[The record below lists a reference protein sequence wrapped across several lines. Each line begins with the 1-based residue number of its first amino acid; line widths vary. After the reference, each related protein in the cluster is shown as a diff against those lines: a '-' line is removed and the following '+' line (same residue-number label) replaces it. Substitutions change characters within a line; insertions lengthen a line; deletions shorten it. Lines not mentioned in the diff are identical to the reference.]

1 MNCESFGSCGSCTL
15 GEPYEDQ
22 ILYKKRLISDK
33 FREFFDGEFE
43 FFASQPQNYR
53 IRAEFGIWHDIWHSA
68 FDLAYTMGGARS
80 KKILINECPKV
91 ALPIANLMPQLLEA
105 LRRNEALKERLF
117 GVEFISCASGIL
129 ATLLYH
135 KRLLEREQGAICEL
149 ADKLGI
155 GVMARARGQKLLSGE
170 LSLTDELCVDGR
182 VYKFRFG
189 ENAFI
194 QPNRGVNEKMIAWAR
209 SCVDFGKEG
218 ASEVC
223 AAQNFAAKN
232 LIAENFTAQ
241 NYGCEQSASQNSTN
255 QNLAFGNSAE
265 FDAACRN
272 SVKANSARAEFNGEN
287 STLPNFACT
296 ETSGENSVQKN
307 SAYRNCTLQN
317 SAYVGSGG
325 ENSVKFNCTFTGE
338 NYVDKNF
345 ARKDLDT
352 QNSASQNFIEQN
364 LIAQNLD
371 CDKQSSQNSD
381 RKRQSV
387 QNSARENSAAQ
398 NSSHEQSTPQNSSC
412 KQHAVRPENSAA
424 RDLLELYCG
433 HGNFTIPLAAKF
445 NRVLASEISKSSIA
459 NAHINCELNGVC
471 NVQFVRL
478 SADELMSAFARRREF
493 ERLKGIDIFS
503 YDFSHVLIDPPRA
516 GLEPSVIDF
525 IKNFQNLIYISCN
538 PQTLFENLRSLCAT
552 HEVRRFAIFDQ
563 FAHTAHIECG
573 VLLRRRS

>member
-22 ILYKKRLISDK
+22 ILYKKQLIADK
-33 FREFFDGEFE
+33 FREFFGGEFE

-53 IRAEFGIWHDIWHSA
+53 IRAEFGIWHDIWHGA
-68 FDLAYTMGGARS
+68 FDLAYTMGGAHS

-91 ALPIANLMPQLLEA
+91 ALPIANLMPRLLEA
-105 LRRNEALKERLF
+105 LRRSEALKEKLF

-135 KRLLEREQGAICEL
+135 KRLGEREQEAICEL
-149 ADKLGI
+149 ADKLDI
-155 GVMARARGQKLLSGE
+155 TIMARARGQKLLSGE

-218 ASEVC
+218 TSEVC
-223 AAQNFAAKN
+223 GAQNFAARNFAEKN
-232 LIAENFTAQ
+232 FASQNSAAQ
-241 NYGCEQSASQNSTN
+241 NYGCEQSATQNSTDRN
-255 QNLAFGNSAE
+255 FASENSAE
-265 FDAACRN
+265 FNAACRN
-272 SVKANSARAEFNGEN
+272 SVEANSARAEF
-287 STLPNFACT
+287 S
-296 ETSGENSVQKN
+296 S
-307 SAYRNCTLQN
+307 
-317 SAYVGSGG
+317 
-325 ENSVKFNCTFTGE
+325 ENSVKFNRAYAYE
-338 NYVDKNF
+338 SSADDDF
-345 ARKDLDT
+345 ARKDLDV
-352 QNSASQNFIEQN
+352 QNSAPQNFIEQN
-364 LIAQNLD
+364 LTAQNLD
-371 CDKQSSQNSD
+371 CEKHC
-381 RKRQSV
+381 V
-387 QNSARENSAAQ
+387 QDSACEKLIAQ
-398 NSSHEQSTPQNSSC
+398 NSSCEQFAAQNSSC
-412 KQHAVRPENSAA
+412 KQHVVRPESSGA

-433 HGNFTIPLAAKF
+433 HGNLTIPLAAKF

-459 NAHINCELNGVC
+459 NARINCELNGIC
-471 NVQFVRL
+471 NAQFVRL

-493 ERLKGIDIFS
+493 ERLKGIDIFG

-525 IKNFQNLIYISCN
+525 IKNFRNLIYISCN

-563 FAHTAHIECG
+563 FAHTSHIECG

>member
-15 GEPYEDQ
+15 VEPYEDQ
-22 ILYKKRLISDK
+22 ISYKKQLISDK

-43 FFASQPQNYR
+43 FFASSPQNYR

-91 ALPIANLMPQLLEA
+91 ALPIVNLMPRLLEA
-105 LRRNEALKERLF
+105 LRRSEALKEKLF
-117 GVEFISCASGIL
+117 GVEFISCVSGIL

-135 KRLLEREQGAICEL
+135 KRLGEREQEAICEL

-155 GVMARARGQKLLSGE
+155 RVMARARGQKLLSGE

-218 ASEVC
+218 TSEVC

-232 LIAENFTAQ
+232 FITENSAAQ
-241 NYGCEQSASQNSTN
+241 NYGCEEPAPRNSTDRN
-255 QNLAFGNSAE
+255 FASENSAE

-272 SVKANSARAEFNGEN
+272 SVKANFACAEF
-287 STLPNFACT
+287 
-296 ETSGENSVQKN
+296 SGK
-307 SAYRNCTLQN
+307 
-317 SAYVGSGG
+317 
-325 ENSVKFNCTFTGE
+325 NSVKFNYTSKDE
-338 NYVDKNF
+338 SSADKNF
-345 ARKDLDT
+345 ARKDLDV
-352 QNSASQNFIEQN
+352 QNSASQNLDCEKQS
-364 LIAQNLD
+364 AQN
-371 CDKQSSQNSD
+371 SSCE
-381 RKRQSV
+381 KP
-387 QNSARENSAAQ
+387 AAQ
-398 NSSHEQSTPQNSSC
+398 NSSCE
-412 KQHAVRPENSAA
+412 KHAVRPENSAA

-459 NAHINCELNGVC
+459 NARINCELNGVC
-471 NVQFVRL
+471 NAQFVRL

-493 ERLKGIDIFS
+493 ERLKGIDIFG

-538 PQTLFENLRSLCAT
+538 PQTLFENLRSLCTT

>member
-22 ILYKKRLISDK
+22 ISYKKRLISDK

-91 ALPIANLMPQLLEA
+91 ALPIANLMPRLLEA
-105 LRRNEALKERLF
+105 LRRSEALKERLF

-135 KRLLEREQGAICEL
+135 KRLGEREQEAICEL
-149 ADKLGI
+149 ADKLSI
-155 GVMARARGQKLLSGE
+155 TIMARARGQKLLSGE

-218 ASEVC
+218 TSELC
-223 AAQNFAAKN
+223 AAQNFADRNFVEKN
-232 LIAENFTAQ
+232 FAAQNFAVKNSIAENF
-241 NYGCEQSASQNSTN
+241 
-255 QNLAFGNSAE
+255 
-265 FDAACRN
+265 
-272 SVKANSARAEFNGEN
+272 
-287 STLPNFACT
+287 
-296 ETSGENSVQKN
+296 
-307 SAYRNCTLQN
+307 
-317 SAYVGSGG
+317 
-325 ENSVKFNCTFTGE
+325 
-338 NYVDKNF
+338 
-345 ARKDLDT
+345 
-352 QNSASQNFIEQN
+352 
-364 LIAQNLD
+364 
-371 CDKQSSQNSD
+371 
-381 RKRQSV
+381 
-387 QNSARENSAAQ
+387 AAQ
-398 NSSHEQSTPQNSSC
+398 NSNCEQY
-412 KQHAVRPENSAA
+412 AA

-433 HGNFTIPLAAKF
+433 HGNFTIPLATKF

-459 NAHINCELNGVC
+459 NARINCELNGVC
-471 NVQFVRL
+471 NAQFVRL

-563 FAHTAHIECG
+563 FAHTSHIECG

>member
-15 GEPYEDQ
+15 DGSYEDQ
-22 ILYKKRLISDK
+22 ILYKKRLIADK

-91 ALPIANLMPQLLEA
+91 ALPIANLMPRLLEA
-105 LRRNEALKERLF
+105 LRRSEALKEKLF

-135 KRLLEREQGAICEL
+135 KRLGKREQEAICEL

-155 GVMARARGQKLLSGE
+155 RVMARARGQKLLSGE

-209 SCVDFGKEG
+209 SCVDFGKKG
-218 ASEVC
+218 MGGVC
-223 AAQNFAAKN
+223 AAQNSAAKN
-232 LIAENFTAQ
+232 SIAENFTTQ
-241 NYGCEQSASQNSTN
+241 NSSCEQSAAQNSTDRN
-255 QNLAFGNSAE
+255 SASEHSAE

-272 SVKANSARAEFNGEN
+272 SIKANSARAEC
-287 STLPNFACT
+287 S
-296 ETSGENSVQKN
+296 
-307 SAYRNCTLQN
+307 
-317 SAYVGSGG
+317 G
-325 ENSVKFNCTFTGE
+325 ENSVKFNCASKGKSSA
-338 NYVDKNF
+338 DDNF
-345 ARKDLDT
+345 ARKDLDA
-352 QNSASQNFIEQN
+352 QNSAPQNFIEQN
-364 LIAQNLD
+364 LTAQNLD
-371 CDKQSSQNSD
+371 CEKQSSQNSD
-381 RKRQSV
+381 RERQSA
-387 QNSARENSAAQ
+387 QNSSCEQSAAQ
-398 NSSHEQSTPQNSSC
+398 NLSC
-412 KQHAVRPENSAA
+412 EKHAVRPGSSAA

-459 NAHINCELNGVC
+459 NARINCELNGVY
-471 NVQFVRL
+471 NAQFVRL

-493 ERLKGIDIFS
+493 ERLKGIDIFG

-538 PQTLFENLRSLCAT
+538 PQTLFENLRSLCVT

>member
-22 ILYKKRLISDK
+22 ISYKKQLIADK

-53 IRAEFGIWHDIWHSA
+53 IRAEFGIWHDIWHSV

-91 ALPIANLMPQLLEA
+91 ALPIANLMPRLLEA
-105 LRRNEALKERLF
+105 LRRSEALKEKLF

-135 KRLLEREQGAICEL
+135 KRLGEREQEAICEL

-155 GVMARARGQKLLSGE
+155 TIMARARGQKLLSGE

-218 ASEVC
+218 ASEVR

-232 LIAENFTAQ
+232 SIAENFTAQ
-241 NYGCEQSASQNSTN
+241 NSSCEQSAARNSTDRN
-255 QNLAFGNSAE
+255 FASENSAE
-265 FDAACRN
+265 FNAACRN
-272 SVKANSARAEFNGEN
+272 SVKANFASAKFNGEN
-287 STLPNFACT
+287 SA
-296 ETSGENSVQKN
+296 
-307 SAYRNCTLQN
+307 
-317 SAYVGSGG
+317 
-325 ENSVKFNCTFTGE
+325 KFNRSSACESSTDENFT
-338 NYVDKNF
+338 
-345 ARKDLDT
+345 RKDLDA

-364 LIAQNLD
+364 LPAQNLD
-371 CDKQSSQNSD
+371 CEKQSA
-381 RKRQSV
+381 
-387 QNSARENSAAQ
+387 QNSACENSA
-398 NSSHEQSTPQNSSC
+398 PQNSSC
-412 KQHAVRPENSAA
+412 EKHAVCPESSAA

-433 HGNFTIPLAAKF
+433 HGNFTIPLADKF

-459 NAHINCELNGVC
+459 NARINCELNGVC
-471 NVQFVRL
+471 NAQFVRL

-563 FAHTAHIECG
+563 FAHTSHIECG

>member
-15 GEPYEDQ
+15 GGSYEDQ
-22 ILYKKRLISDK
+22 ILYKKQLIADK
-33 FREFFDGEFE
+33 FREFFGGEFE

-53 IRAEFGIWHDIWHSA
+53 IRAEFGIWQDIWHSA

-91 ALPIANLMPQLLEA
+91 ALPIANLMPRLLEA
-105 LRRNEALKERLF
+105 LRRSKALKEKLF

-135 KRLLEREQGAICEL
+135 KRLGEREQEAICEL
-149 ADKLGI
+149 SDKLGI
-155 GVMARARGQKLLSGE
+155 MIMARARGQKLLSGE

-218 ASEVC
+218 RGEVR
-223 AAQNFAAKN
+223 AVQNSAAKN
-232 LIAENFTAQ
+232 LIAENSAAQ
-241 NYGCEQSASQNSTN
+241 NYGCEEPAPRNSTDRNSASE
-255 QNLAFGNSAE
+255 NSAK

-272 SVKANSARAEFNGEN
+272 SVKTNSASAKFN
-287 STLPNFACT
+287 
-296 ETSGENSVQKN
+296 
-307 SAYRNCTLQN
+307 
-317 SAYVGSGG
+317 G
-325 ENSVKFNCTFTGE
+325 ENSVKFNCASADESST
-338 NYVDKNF
+338 DKNST
-345 ARKDLDT
+345 RKDLDA
-352 QNSASQNFIEQN
+352 QNSAAQNFIEQN
-364 LIAQNLD
+364 LIAQNLN
-371 CDKQSSQNSD
+371 CEK
-381 RKRQSV
+381 QSV
-387 QNSARENSAAQ
+387 QDSACENSTPQ
-398 NSSHEQSTPQNSSC
+398 NLSHEQSAPQNSSC
-412 KQHAVRPENSAA
+412 EKYAVRPESSAA

-459 NAHINCELNGVC
+459 NARINCELNGVC
-471 NVQFVRL
+471 NAQFVRL
-478 SADELMSAFARRREF
+478 SADELMSAFAHRREF

-573 VLLRRRS
+573 VLLKRRS

>member
-22 ILYKKRLISDK
+22 ILYKKRLIADK

-43 FFASQPQNYR
+43 FFASSPQNYR

-91 ALPIANLMPQLLEA
+91 ALPIANLMPRLLEA
-105 LRRNEALKERLF
+105 LRRSEALKEKLF

-135 KRLLEREQGAICEL
+135 KRLGEREQEAICEL

-155 GVMARARGQKLLSGE
+155 RVMARARGQKLLSGE

-182 VYKFRFG
+182 VYKFCFG

-218 ASEVC
+218 TSEVC
-223 AAQNFAAKN
+223 AAQNFVTRN
-232 LIAENFTAQ
+232 SIAEN
-241 NYGCEQSASQNSTN
+241 SAAQNSTDRN
-255 QNLAFGNSAE
+255 FASENSAE

-287 STLPNFACT
+287 S
-296 ETSGENSVQKN
+296 
-307 SAYRNCTLQN
+307 
-317 SAYVGSGG
+317 
-325 ENSVKFNCTFTGE
+325 VKFNCASADEGTT
-338 NYVDKNF
+338 DKNS
-345 ARKDLDT
+345 AHKDLDA

-364 LIAQNLD
+364 LTAQNLD
-371 CDKQSSQNSD
+371 CEK
-381 RKRQSV
+381 QSV
-387 QNSARENSAAQ
+387 QNSACENSAAQ
-398 NSSHEQSTPQNSSC
+398 NSSCEKHSV
-412 KQHAVRPENSAA
+412 HPESSAA

-459 NAHINCELNGVC
+459 NARINCELNGVY
-471 NVQFVRL
+471 NAQFVRL
-478 SADELMSAFARRREF
+478 SADELMSAFARRRGF

-538 PQTLFENLRSLCAT
+538 PQTLFENLRSLCTT

-573 VLLRRRS
+573 VLLKRRS

>member
-15 GEPYEDQ
+15 GGSYEDQ
-22 ILYKKRLISDK
+22 ILYKKRLIADK

-53 IRAEFGIWHDIWHSA
+53 IRAEFGIWQDIWHSA
-68 FDLAYTMGGARS
+68 FDLAYTMGGVRS

-105 LRRNEALKERLF
+105 LRRSEALKEKLF

-135 KRLLEREQGAICEL
+135 KRLGEREQEAICEL

-155 GVMARARGQKLLSGE
+155 RVMARARGQKLLSGE

-218 ASEVC
+218 TSEVR
-223 AAQNFAAKN
+223 AAQNFAAQN
-232 LIAENFTAQ
+232 FIAENFTAQ
-241 NYGCEQSASQNSTN
+241 NYGCEEPAPRNSTDRN
-255 QNLAFGNSAE
+255 FASENSTE

-272 SVKANSARAEFNGEN
+272 STPSNSAQARF
-287 STLPNFACT
+287 S
-296 ETSGENSVQKN
+296 
-307 SAYRNCTLQN
+307 
-317 SAYVGSGG
+317 G
-325 ENSVKFNCTFTGE
+325 ENSVKFNCASADE
-338 NYVDKNF
+338 SSADDNF
-345 ARKDLDT
+345 AREDLEV
-352 QNSASQNFIEQN
+352 QNSA
-364 LIAQNLD
+364 AQNLD
-371 CDKQSSQNSD
+371 CEKKSA
-381 RKRQSV
+381 
-387 QNSARENSAAQ
+387 QNSACKNST
-398 NSSHEQSTPQNSSC
+398 EQNSSC
-412 KQHAVRPENSAA
+412 KQHVVRPESSGA

-459 NAHINCELNGVC
+459 NARINCELNGVC
-471 NVQFVRL
+471 NAQFVRL

-493 ERLKGIDIFS
+493 ERLKGTDIFS
-503 YDFSHVLIDPPRA
+503 YDFSHVLIDPPRV

>member
-15 GEPYEDQ
+15 DGSYEDQ
-22 ILYKKRLISDK
+22 ILYKKQLIGDK
-33 FREFFDGEFE
+33 FREFFGGEFE

-53 IRAEFGIWHDIWHSA
+53 IRAEFGIWHDIWHSV

-91 ALPIANLMPQLLEA
+91 ALPIANLMPRLLEA
-105 LRRNEALKERLF
+105 LRRSEALKEKLF

-135 KRLLEREQGAICEL
+135 KRLGEREQEAICEL
-149 ADKLGI
+149 AGKLGI
-155 GVMARARGQKLLSGE
+155 RVMARARGQKLLSGE
-170 LSLTDELCVDGR
+170 LSLTDELYVDGR

-218 ASEVC
+218 MGEVC
-223 AAQNFAAKN
+223 AAQNSAAKN
-232 LIAENFTAQ
+232 FTEKKFASQNSAAQ
-241 NYGCEQSASQNSTN
+241 NSGCEQSVQQNSTDRN
-255 QNLAFGNSAE
+255 FASENSAE

-272 SVKANSARAEFNGEN
+272 SVKVNFARAKFDGEN
-287 STLPNFACT
+287 SAKFNCASADEGTT
-296 ETSGENSVQKN
+296 DKN
-307 SAYRNCTLQN
+307 SAH
-317 SAYVGSGG
+317 
-325 ENSVKFNCTFTGE
+325 
-338 NYVDKNF
+338 
-345 ARKDLDT
+345 KDLDS

-364 LIAQNLD
+364 LTAQNLD
-371 CDKQSSQNSD
+371 CE
-381 RKRQSV
+381 KRCV
-387 QNSARENSAAQ
+387 QNSACENSA
-398 NSSHEQSTPQNSSC
+398 PQNSSC
-412 KQHAVRPENSAA
+412 EKHSVRPESSGA

-459 NAHINCELNGVC
+459 NARINCELNGVC
-471 NVQFVRL
+471 NAQFVRL

-538 PQTLFENLRSLCAT
+538 PQTLCENLRSLCAT

-573 VLLRRRS
+573 VLLKRRSQMSLKPKSRI

>member
-15 GEPYEDQ
+15 GGSYEDQ
-22 ILYKKRLISDK
+22 ILYKKQLIADK
-33 FREFFDGEFE
+33 LREFFNGEFE
-43 FFASQPQNYR
+43 FFASSPQNYR

-135 KRLLEREQGAICEL
+135 KRLGEREQEAICEL
-149 ADKLGI
+149 AGKLGI
-155 GVMARARGQKLLSGE
+155 RVMARARGQKLLSGE

-209 SCVDFGKEG
+209 SCVDFGKDG
-218 ASEVC
+218 ANEVC

-232 LIAENFTAQ
+232 FIAENFTAQ
-241 NYGCEQSASQNSTN
+241 NHDCEQSVPQNNYTDRNFASENSTELN
-255 QNLAFGNSAE
+255 V
-265 FDAACRN
+265 ACQN
-272 SVKANSARAEFNGEN
+272 SVKANFASAKF
-287 STLPNFACT
+287 
-296 ETSGENSVQKN
+296 SGENSAKFN
-307 SAYRNCTLQN
+307 CAYTYESSADENFTRKDLGVQN
-317 SAYVGSGG
+317 SAP
-325 ENSVKFNCTFTGE
+325 
-338 NYVDKNF
+338 
-345 ARKDLDT
+345 
-352 QNSASQNFIEQN
+352 QNFIEQN
-364 LIAQNLD
+364 LTEQNLD
-371 CDKQSSQNSD
+371 CEKKSA
-381 RKRQSV
+381 
-387 QNSARENSAAQ
+387 QNSACKNST
-398 NSSHEQSTPQNSSC
+398 EQNSSC
-412 KQHAVRPENSAA
+412 KQHVVRPESSGA

-459 NAHINCELNGVC
+459 NARINCELNGVC
-471 NVQFVRL
+471 NAQFVRL
-478 SADELMSAFARRREF
+478 SADELMSAFARKREF

>member
-15 GEPYEDQ
+15 GGFYEDQ
-22 ILYKKRLISDK
+22 ILYKKRLIADK
-33 FREFFDGEFE
+33 LREFFDGEFE
-43 FFASQPQNYR
+43 FFDSSPQNYR

-91 ALPIANLMPQLLEA
+91 VLPIANLMPRLLEA
-105 LRRNEALKERLF
+105 LRRSEALKERLF

-135 KRLLEREQGAICEL
+135 KRLGEREQEAICEL

-155 GVMARARGQKLLSGE
+155 RVMARARGQKLLSGE

-218 ASEVC
+218 AGEVR
-223 AAQNFAAKN
+223 AAQNSVAKN
-232 LIAENFTAQ
+232 SIAENFTAQ
-241 NYGCEQSASQNSTN
+241 NYGYEQSVPQNNYTDRNFASENSTELN
-255 QNLAFGNSAE
+255 V
-265 FDAACRN
+265 ACQN
-272 SVKANSARAEFNGEN
+272 SVKANFASAKFNGEN
-287 STLPNFACT
+287 SV
-296 ETSGENSVQKN
+296 E
-307 SAYRNCTLQN
+307 
-317 SAYVGSGG
+317 
-325 ENSVKFNCTFTGE
+325 FNCASACESSTDENFT
-338 NYVDKNF
+338 
-345 ARKDLDT
+345 RKDLGV

-364 LIAQNLD
+364 LTAQNLG
-371 CDKQSSQNSD
+371 CEKQSVKD
-381 RKRQSV
+381 
-387 QNSARENSAAQ
+387 SACENSAAQ
-398 NSSHEQSTPQNSSC
+398 NSSCEEPTPQNSSC
-412 KQHAVRPENSAA
+412 EKHAVRPESFGA

-459 NAHINCELNGVC
+459 NARINCELNGVY

-493 ERLKGIDIFS
+493 ERLKGIDIFG

-563 FAHTAHIECG
+563 FAHTEHIECG

>member
-15 GEPYEDQ
+15 GEPYKDQ
-22 ILYKKRLISDK
+22 ILYKKQLIGDK
-33 FREFFDGEFE
+33 FKEFFDGEFE

-53 IRAEFGIWHDIWHSA
+53 IRAEFGIWHDIRHGAS
-68 FDLAYTMGGARS
+68 DLAYTMGGARS

-91 ALPIANLMPQLLEA
+91 VLPIANLMPQLLEA
-105 LRRNEALKERLF
+105 LRRSEALKERLF

-135 KRLLEREQGAICEL
+135 KRLGEREQEAICEL
-149 ADKLGI
+149 AGKLGI
-155 GVMARARGQKLLSGE
+155 RVMARARGQKLLSGE

-209 SCVDFGKEG
+209 SCVDFGKDG

-223 AAQNFAAKN
+223 AAQNSVAKN
-232 LIAENFTAQ
+232 FTEKKIASQNSAAQ
-241 NYGCEQSASQNSTN
+241 NYGCEQSAAQNSTDRN
-255 QNLAFGNSAE
+255 FASENTAE
-265 FDAACRN
+265 LDASCRN
-272 SVKANSARAEFNGEN
+272 STPS
-287 STLPNFACT
+287 
-296 ETSGENSVQKN
+296 NSVQ
-307 SAYRNCTLQN
+307 
-317 SAYVGSGG
+317 VEFDG
-325 ENSVKFNCTFTGE
+325 ENSVKFNCVSADE
-338 NYVDKNF
+338 SSADKNF
-345 ARKDLDT
+345 ARKDLDA

-364 LIAQNLD
+364 FTAQNWN
-371 CDKQSSQNSD
+371 CEKQNL
-381 RKRQSV
+381 
-387 QNSARENSAAQ
+387 QNSACEGRAAQ
-398 NSSHEQSTPQNSSC
+398 NSSREQSAPQNSSC
-412 KQHAVRPENSAA
+412 EKHAVCSESSAA

-459 NAHINCELNGVC
+459 NARINCELNGVC
-471 NVQFVRL
+471 NAQFVRL

-563 FAHTAHIECG
+563 FAHTSHIECG

>member
-1 MNCESFGSCGSCTL
+1 MNCESFGNCGSCTL
-15 GEPYEDQ
+15 GEPYADQ
-22 ILYKKRLISDK
+22 ILYKKRLIADK

-91 ALPIANLMPQLLEA
+91 ALPIANLMPRLLEA
-105 LRRNEALKERLF
+105 LRRSEALKEKLF

-135 KRLLEREQGAICEL
+135 KRLGEREQEAICEL

-155 GVMARARGQKLLSGE
+155 RVMARARGQKLLSGE

-209 SCVDFGKEG
+209 SCVDFGKDG

-232 LIAENFTAQ
+232 FITENSAAQ
-241 NYGCEQSASQNSTN
+241 NYGCEEPAPRNSTDRN
-255 QNLAFGNSAE
+255 FASENSAE

-272 SVKANSARAEFNGEN
+272 SVKANSACAEC
-287 STLPNFACT
+287 S
-296 ETSGENSVQKN
+296 
-307 SAYRNCTLQN
+307 
-317 SAYVGSGG
+317 G
-325 ENSVKFNCTFTGE
+325 ENSVKFNYTFKDE
-338 NYVDKNF
+338 SSADKNF
-345 ARKDLDT
+345 ARKDLDV
-352 QNSASQNFIEQN
+352 QNSAPQNFIEQN
-364 LIAQNLD
+364 LTEQNLD
-371 CDKQSSQNSD
+371 YEK
-381 RKRQSV
+381 QSV
-387 QNSARENSAAQ
+387 QNSACEGRGAQ
-398 NSSHEQSTPQNSSC
+398 NSSREQSAEQNSSRE
-412 KQHAVRPENSAA
+412 KHAVRPKSSAA
-424 RDLLELYCG
+424 CDLLELYCG

-459 NAHINCELNGVC
+459 NARINCELNGVC
-471 NVQFVRL
+471 NVQFIRL

-525 IKNFQNLIYISCN
+525 IKNFRNLIYISCN

-563 FAHTAHIECG
+563 FAHTSHIECG
-573 VLLRRRS
+573 VLLKRRS

>member
-22 ILYKKRLISDK
+22 ILYKKQLIGDK
-33 FREFFDGEFE
+33 FKEFFDGEFE

-53 IRAEFGIWHDIWHSA
+53 IRAEFGIWHDIWHSVS
-68 FDLAYTMGGARS
+68 DLAYTMSGARS

-91 ALPIANLMPQLLEA
+91 ALPIANLMPRLLEA
-105 LRRNEALKERLF
+105 LRRSEALKERLF

-135 KRLLEREQGAICEL
+135 KRLGEREQGAICGL
-149 ADKLGI
+149 AGKLGI
-155 GVMARARGQKLLSGE
+155 RVMARARGQKLLSGE

-218 ASEVC
+218 TSEVC

-232 LIAENFTAQ
+232 FITENSDAQ
-241 NYGCEQSASQNSTN
+241 NYGCEEPAPRNSTDRN
-255 QNLAFGNSAE
+255 FACENSAE
-265 FDAACRN
+265 LGAASRN
-272 SVKANSARAEFNGEN
+272 SVR
-287 STLPNFACT
+287 PNFACA
-296 ETSGENSVQKN
+296 EFSGENSARLN
-307 SAYRNCTLQN
+307 CESAGES
-317 SAYVGSGG
+317 SA
-325 ENSVKFNCTFTGE
+325 
-338 NYVDKNF
+338 DKNF
-345 ARKDLDT
+345 ARKDLDA
-352 QNSASQNFIEQN
+352 QNSASQNLDCEKQSLQN
-364 LIAQNLD
+364 SACEKLIAQNLD
-371 CDKQSSQNSD
+371 CEQ
-381 RKRQSV
+381 
-387 QNSARENSAAQ
+387 SAA
-398 NSSHEQSTPQNSSC
+398 QNSSC
-412 KQHAVRPENSAA
+412 KQHVVRPESSGA

-433 HGNFTIPLAAKF
+433 HGNFTIPLATKF

-459 NAHINCELNGVC
+459 NARINCELNGVC
-471 NVQFVRL
+471 NAQFVRL

-493 ERLKGIDIFS
+493 ERLKGIDIFG

-563 FAHTAHIECG
+563 FAHTSHIECG

>member
-22 ILYKKRLISDK
+22 ISYKKRLIADK
-33 FREFFDGEFE
+33 LREFFDGEFE

-53 IRAEFGIWHDIWHSA
+53 IRAEFGIWQDIWHSA
-68 FDLAYTMGGARS
+68 FDLAYTMGGAHS

-91 ALPIANLMPQLLEA
+91 ALPIANLMPRLLEA
-105 LRRNEALKERLF
+105 LRRSEALKEKLF

-135 KRLLEREQGAICEL
+135 KRLGEREQEAICEL

-155 GVMARARGQKLLSGE
+155 TIMARARGQKLLSGE

-209 SCVDFGKEG
+209 SCVDFGKDG

-223 AAQNFAAKN
+223 AAQNFADRNFVEKNFAARNSVAKN
-232 LIAENFTAQ
+232 SIAENSAAQ
-241 NYGCEQSASQNSTN
+241 NSGCEQSAVQNSVDRNFTPEN
-255 QNLAFGNSAE
+255 TAE
-265 FDAACRN
+265 FDASCRN
-272 SVKANSARAEFNGEN
+272 STPS
-287 STLPNFACT
+287 
-296 ETSGENSVQKN
+296 NSVQ
-307 SAYRNCTLQN
+307 
-317 SAYVGSGG
+317 VEFDG
-325 ENSVKFNCTFTGE
+325 ENFAKFNCASAGE
-338 NYVDKNF
+338 SSTDDNF
-345 ARKDLDT
+345 ARKDLDA
-352 QNSASQNFIEQN
+352 QNSATK
-364 LIAQNLD
+364 NLD
-371 CDKQSSQNSD
+371 CEKKSA
-381 RKRQSV
+381 
-387 QNSARENSAAQ
+387 QNSAE
-398 NSSHEQSTPQNSSC
+398 QNSSC
-412 KQHAVRPENSAA
+412 EKHAVRSENSAA

-459 NAHINCELNGVC
+459 NARINCELNGVC
-471 NVQFVRL
+471 NAQFVRL

-493 ERLKGIDIFS
+493 ERLKGIDIFN

-525 IKNFQNLIYISCN
+525 IKNFRNLIYISCN

-563 FAHTAHIECG
+563 FAHTSHIECG

>member
-15 GEPYEDQ
+15 GGSYEDQ
-22 ILYKKRLISDK
+22 ILYKKQLIADK
-33 FREFFDGEFE
+33 LREFFNGEFE
-43 FFASQPQNYR
+43 FFASSPQNYR

-135 KRLLEREQGAICEL
+135 KRLGEREQEAICEL
-149 ADKLGI
+149 AGKLGI
-155 GVMARARGQKLLSGE
+155 RVMARARGQKLLSGE

-209 SCVDFGKEG
+209 SCVDFGKDG
-218 ASEVC
+218 ANEVC

-232 LIAENFTAQ
+232 FIAENFTAQ
-241 NYGCEQSASQNSTN
+241 NHDCEQSVPQNNYTDRNFASENSTELN
-255 QNLAFGNSAE
+255 V
-265 FDAACRN
+265 ACQN
-272 SVKANSARAEFNGEN
+272 SVKANFASAKF
-287 STLPNFACT
+287 
-296 ETSGENSVQKN
+296 SGENSAKFN
-307 SAYRNCTLQN
+307 CAYTYESSADENFTRKDLGVQN
-317 SAYVGSGG
+317 SAP
-325 ENSVKFNCTFTGE
+325 
-338 NYVDKNF
+338 
-345 ARKDLDT
+345 
-352 QNSASQNFIEQN
+352 QNFIEQN
-364 LIAQNLD
+364 LTEQNLD
-371 CDKQSSQNSD
+371 CEKKSA
-381 RKRQSV
+381 
-387 QNSARENSAAQ
+387 QNSACKNST
-398 NSSHEQSTPQNSSC
+398 EQNSSC
-412 KQHAVRPENSAA
+412 KQHVVRPESSGA

-459 NAHINCELNGVC
+459 NARINCELNGVC
-471 NVQFVRL
+471 NAQFVRL
-478 SADELMSAFARRREF
+478 SADELMSAFARKREF

-538 PQTLFENLRSLCAT
+538 PQTLFENLRSLCVT

-573 VLLRRRS
+573 VLLKRRS

>member
-22 ILYKKRLISDK
+22 ILYKKRLIADK

-53 IRAEFGIWHDIWHSA
+53 IRAEFGIWQDIWHSA
-68 FDLAYTMGGARS
+68 FDLAYTMGGVRS

-105 LRRNEALKERLF
+105 LRRSEALKEKLF

-135 KRLLEREQGAICEL
+135 KRLGEREQEAICEL

-155 GVMARARGQKLLSGE
+155 RVMARARGQKLLSGE

-218 ASEVC
+218 MGEVR
-223 AAQNFAAKN
+223 AAQ
-232 LIAENFTAQ
+232 NFTAQ
-241 NYGCEQSASQNSTN
+241 NYGCE
-255 QNLAFGNSAE
+255 NSA
-265 FDAACRN
+265 
-272 SVKANSARAEFNGEN
+272 
-287 STLPNFACT
+287 
-296 ETSGENSVQKN
+296 
-307 SAYRNCTLQN
+307 
-317 SAYVGSGG
+317 
-325 ENSVKFNCTFTGE
+325 
-338 NYVDKNF
+338 
-345 ARKDLDT
+345 
-352 QNSASQNFIEQN
+352 
-364 LIAQNLD
+364 
-371 CDKQSSQNSD
+371 
-381 RKRQSV
+381 
-387 QNSARENSAAQ
+387 
-398 NSSHEQSTPQNSSC
+398 PQNSSC
-412 KQHAVRPENSAA
+412 EKHSVRPESSGA

-459 NAHINCELNGVC
+459 NARINCELNGVC
-471 NVQFVRL
+471 NAQFVRL

-538 PQTLFENLRSLCAT
+538 PQTLFENLLSLCVT

-573 VLLRRRS
+573 VLLKRRS

>member
-22 ILYKKRLISDK
+22 ISYKKQLISDK

-68 FDLAYTMGGARS
+68 SDLAYTMGGARS

-105 LRRNEALKERLF
+105 LRRSEALKERLF

-135 KRLLEREQGAICEL
+135 KRLGEREQEAICEL

-155 GVMARARGQKLLSGE
+155 RVMARARGQKLLSGE

-209 SCVDFGKEG
+209 SCVDFGKDGANEG
-218 ASEVC
+218 RG
-223 AAQNFAAKN
+223 AQNFAAR
-232 LIAENFTAQ
+232 NFTEKNFTSQ
-241 NYGCEQSASQNSTN
+241 NSVVKNSIAKNFAEQNSGCEQSATQNSMDRNFARENT
-255 QNLAFGNSAE
+255 AE
-265 FDAACRN
+265 FDASCRN
-272 SVKANSARAEFNGEN
+272 STPSNSVQVEFDGENSAR
-287 STLPNFACT
+287 
-296 ETSGENSVQKN
+296 
-307 SAYRNCTLQN
+307 
-317 SAYVGSGG
+317 
-325 ENSVKFNCTFTGE
+325 FNCASARESSTD
-338 NYVDKNF
+338 NNF
-345 ARKDLDT
+345 ARKDLEV
-352 QNSASQNFIEQN
+352 QNSA
-364 LIAQNLD
+364 AQNLD
-371 CDKQSSQNSD
+371 CEKQNL
-381 RKRQSV
+381 
-387 QNSARENSAAQ
+387 QNSACENFAAQ
-398 NSSHEQSTPQNSSC
+398 NSSREQSALQNNSSC
-412 KQHAVRPENSAA
+412 EQHTVRQESSAA

-433 HGNFTIPLAAKF
+433 HGNFTIPLADKF

-459 NAHINCELNGVC
+459 NARINCELNGVC
-471 NVQFVRL
+471 NAQFIRL

-493 ERLKGIDIFS
+493 ERLKGIDIFG

-538 PQTLFENLRSLCAT
+538 PQTLFENLRSLCTT

>member
-22 ILYKKRLISDK
+22 ILYKKQLIADK
-33 FREFFDGEFE
+33 LRDFFNGEFE

-68 FDLAYTMGGARS
+68 FDLAYTMGGAHS

-91 ALPIANLMPQLLEA
+91 VLPIANLMPRLLEA
-105 LRRNEALKERLF
+105 LRRSEALKEKLF

-135 KRLLEREQGAICEL
+135 KRLGEREQGAICEL

-209 SCVDFGKEG
+209 SCVDFGKDG
-218 ASEVC
+218 AGEVC

-232 LIAENFTAQ
+232 SIAENSAEQNSSCERFTAQ
-241 NYGCEQSASQNSTN
+241 NFMDRNFASENST
-255 QNLAFGNSAE
+255 E

-272 SVKANSARAEFNGEN
+272 STSSDSAQARF
-287 STLPNFACT
+287 S
-296 ETSGENSVQKN
+296 
-307 SAYRNCTLQN
+307 
-317 SAYVGSGG
+317 G
-325 ENSVKFNCTFTGE
+325 ENSVKFNCASADE
-338 NYVDKNF
+338 SSADDNF
-345 ARKDLDT
+345 ARKDLEV
-352 QNSASQNFIEQN
+352 QNSA
-364 LIAQNLD
+364 AQNLD
-371 CDKQSSQNSD
+371 CEKKSA
-381 RKRQSV
+381 
-387 QNSARENSAAQ
+387 QNSACKNST
-398 NSSHEQSTPQNSSC
+398 EQNSSC
-412 KQHAVRPENSAA
+412 KQHAVRPESSGA

-459 NAHINCELNGVC
+459 NARINCVLNGVC
-471 NVQFVRL
+471 NAQFVRL
-478 SADELMSAFARRREF
+478 SADELMSAFARQREF

-503 YDFSHVLIDPPRA
+503 YDFSHVLIDPPRV

-563 FAHTAHIECG
+563 FAHTEHIECG

>member
-22 ILYKKRLISDK
+22 ILYKKRLIADK
-33 FREFFDGEFE
+33 LREFFDGEFE

-68 FDLAYTMGGARS
+68 FDLAYTMGGTRS

-91 ALPIANLMPQLLEA
+91 ALPIANLMPRLLEA
-105 LRRNEALKERLF
+105 LKRSEALKERLF

-135 KRLLEREQGAICEL
+135 KRLGEREQEAICEL

-209 SCVDFGKEG
+209 SCVDFGKEVMG
-218 ASEVC
+218 EVC

-241 NYGCEQSASQNSTN
+241 NYGCEQSA
-255 QNLAFGNSAE
+255 
-265 FDAACRN
+265 
-272 SVKANSARAEFNGEN
+272 
-287 STLPNFACT
+287 
-296 ETSGENSVQKN
+296 
-307 SAYRNCTLQN
+307 
-317 SAYVGSGG
+317 
-325 ENSVKFNCTFTGE
+325 
-338 NYVDKNF
+338 
-345 ARKDLDT
+345 
-352 QNSASQNFIEQN
+352 
-364 LIAQNLD
+364 
-371 CDKQSSQNSD
+371 
-381 RKRQSV
+381 
-387 QNSARENSAAQ
+387 
-398 NSSHEQSTPQNSSC
+398 PQNSSC
-412 KQHAVRPENSAA
+412 KQHAVHPKSSAA

-459 NAHINCELNGVC
+459 NARINCELNGVC
-471 NVQFVRL
+471 NAQFVRL

-573 VLLRRRS
+573 VLLKRRSQISLKPKSRI

>member
-15 GEPYEDQ
+15 GGSYEDQ
-22 ILYKKRLISDK
+22 ILYKKRLIADK
-33 FREFFDGEFE
+33 LREFFDGEFE

-91 ALPIANLMPQLLEA
+91 ALPIANLMPRLLEA
-105 LRRNEALKERLF
+105 LRRSEALKEKLF

-135 KRLLEREQGAICEL
+135 KRLGEREQEAICEL

-155 GVMARARGQKLLSGE
+155 RVMARACGQKLLSGE

-209 SCVDFGKEG
+209 SCVDFGNEG
-218 ASEVC
+218 TSDVC

-232 LIAENFTAQ
+232 SIAENSVAQ
-241 NYGCEQSASQNSTN
+241 NYGCEQSAPQNSTGRN
-255 QNLAFGNSAE
+255 SASENSAE

-272 SVKANSARAEFNGEN
+272 SVKTNSASAKFN
-287 STLPNFACT
+287 
-296 ETSGENSVQKN
+296 
-307 SAYRNCTLQN
+307 
-317 SAYVGSGG
+317 G
-325 ENSVKFNCTFTGE
+325 ENSVKFNYAPADEGST
-338 NYVDKNF
+338 DKNST
-345 ARKDLDT
+345 RKDLDA
-352 QNSASQNFIEQN
+352 QNSAPQNFIEQN
-364 LIAQNLD
+364 LTVQNLD
-371 CDKQSSQNSD
+371 CE
-381 RKRQSV
+381 KRCV
-387 QNSARENSAAQ
+387 QNSACENSAAQ
-398 NSSHEQSTPQNSSC
+398 NSSCEQSAAQNLSC
-412 KQHAVRPENSAA
+412 EKHSVRPESSAA

-459 NAHINCELNGVC
+459 NARVNCELNGVC
-471 NVQFVRL
+471 NAQFVRL

-493 ERLKGIDIFS
+493 ERLKGIDIFG

-525 IKNFQNLIYISCN
+525 IKNFENLIYISCN

-573 VLLRRRS
+573 VLLKRRS

>member
-15 GEPYEDQ
+15 GEPYEGQ
-22 ILYKKRLISDK
+22 ILYKKQLIGDK
-33 FREFFDGEFE
+33 FKEFFDGEFE

-105 LRRNEALKERLF
+105 LRRSEALKERLF

-135 KRLLEREQGAICEL
+135 KRLGEREQEAICEL
-149 ADKLGI
+149 AGKLGI

-209 SCVDFGKEG
+209 SCVDFGKDG

-223 AAQNFAAKN
+223 GAQNFAAKN
-232 LIAENFTAQ
+232 FITENSAAQ
-241 NYGCEQSASQNSTN
+241 NYGCEEPAPRNSTDRN
-255 QNLAFGNSAE
+255 FASENSAE
-265 FDAACRN
+265 FDATCRN
-272 SVKANSARAEFNGEN
+272 SVKANFARAEF
-287 STLPNFACT
+287 
-296 ETSGENSVQKN
+296 SGENS
-307 SAYRNCTLQN
+307 A
-317 SAYVGSGG
+317 
-325 ENSVKFNCTFTGE
+325 KFNCASAGE
-338 NYVDKNF
+338 SSADKNF
-345 ARKDLDT
+345 ARKDLDA
-352 QNSASQNFIEQN
+352 QNSAAQNFIEQN
-364 LIAQNLD
+364 LTAQNLD
-371 CDKQSSQNSD
+371 CEKQSL
-381 RKRQSV
+381 
-387 QNSARENSAAQ
+387 QNSASEKLIAQNSIHEQSAAQ
-398 NSSHEQSTPQNSSC
+398 NSSRE
-412 KQHAVRPENSAA
+412 KYAVRQESSVA

-459 NAHINCELNGVC
+459 NARINCELNGVC
-471 NVQFVRL
+471 NAQFVRL
-478 SADELMSAFARRREF
+478 SADELMSAFARQREF
-493 ERLKGIDIFS
+493 ERLKGIDIFG

-563 FAHTAHIECG
+563 FAHTSHIECG

>member
-22 ILYKKRLISDK
+22 ISYKKRLISDK

-43 FFASQPQNYR
+43 FFVSQPQNYR
-53 IRAEFGIWHDIWHSA
+53 IRAAFGIWHDIWHSA

-105 LRRNEALKERLF
+105 LRRSEALKERLF

-135 KRLLEREQGAICEL
+135 KRLGEREQEAICEL
-149 ADKLGI
+149 AGKLGI
-155 GVMARARGQKLLSGE
+155 RVMARARGQKLLSGE

-209 SCVDFGKEG
+209 SCVDFGKDG
-218 ASEVC
+218 A
-223 AAQNFAAKN
+223 
-232 LIAENFTAQ
+232 
-241 NYGCEQSASQNSTN
+241 GR
-255 QNLAFGNSAE
+255 G
-265 FDAACRN
+265 
-272 SVKANSARAEFNGEN
+272 
-287 STLPNFACT
+287 
-296 ETSGENSVQKN
+296 
-307 SAYRNCTLQN
+307 
-317 SAYVGSGG
+317 
-325 ENSVKFNCTFTGE
+325 
-338 NYVDKNF
+338 
-345 ARKDLDT
+345 
-352 QNSASQNFIEQN
+352 
-364 LIAQNLD
+364 AQNLD
-371 CDKQSSQNSD
+371 CEK
-381 RKRQSV
+381 QSV
-387 QNSARENSAAQ
+387 QNSACEKLIAQ
-398 NSSHEQSTPQNSSC
+398 NSSREQSVAQNSSC
-412 KQHAVRPENSAA
+412 EKHAMHSESYAA

-445 NRVLASEISKSSIA
+445 NRVLASEISKNSIA
-459 NAHINCELNGVC
+459 NARINCELNGVC
-471 NVQFVRL
+471 NAQFVRL

-493 ERLKGIDIFS
+493 ERLKGIDIFG

-563 FAHTAHIECG
+563 FVHTSHIECG

>member
-22 ILYKKRLISDK
+22 ILYKKRLIADK

-43 FFASQPQNYR
+43 FFASSPQNYR

-68 FDLAYTMGGARS
+68 FDIAYTMGGAHS

-91 ALPIANLMPQLLEA
+91 VLPIANLMPRLLEA
-105 LRRNEALKERLF
+105 LRRSKALKEKLF

-135 KRLLEREQGAICEL
+135 KRLGEREQEAICEL

-209 SCVDFGKEG
+209 SCVDFGKDG
-218 ASEVC
+218 AGEVC
-223 AAQNFAAKN
+223 AAQNFTDRNFVEKNFAARNSVAKN
-232 LIAENFTAQ
+232 SIAENSAAQ
-241 NYGCEQSASQNSTN
+241 NFMDRNFASENST
-255 QNLAFGNSAE
+255 E

-272 SVKANSARAEFNGEN
+272 STPSNSAQARF
-287 STLPNFACT
+287 S
-296 ETSGENSVQKN
+296 
-307 SAYRNCTLQN
+307 
-317 SAYVGSGG
+317 G
-325 ENSVKFNCTFTGE
+325 ENSVKFNCASADE
-338 NYVDKNF
+338 SSADDNF
-345 ARKDLDT
+345 ARKDLEV
-352 QNSASQNFIEQN
+352 QNSA
-364 LIAQNLD
+364 AQNLD
-371 CDKQSSQNSD
+371 CEKKSA
-381 RKRQSV
+381 
-387 QNSARENSAAQ
+387 QNSACKNST
-398 NSSHEQSTPQNSSC
+398 EQNSSC
-412 KQHAVRPENSAA
+412 EKHAVHSESYAA

-459 NAHINCELNGVC
+459 NARINCELNGVC
-471 NVQFVRL
+471 NAQFVRL

-493 ERLKGIDIFS
+493 ERLKGIDIFG

-563 FAHTAHIECG
+563 FVHTSHIECG

>member
-22 ILYKKRLISDK
+22 ILYKKRLIGDK

-53 IRAEFGIWHDIWHSA
+53 IRAEFGIWHDIWHSV
-68 FDLAYTMGGARS
+68 FDLAYTMGGAQS

-91 ALPIANLMPQLLEA
+91 ALPIANLMPRLLEA

-135 KRLLEREQGAICEL
+135 KRLGEREQEAICEL
-149 ADKLGI
+149 AGKLDI
-155 GVMARARGQKLLSGE
+155 TIMARARGQKLLSGE

-218 ASEVC
+218 TSEVC
-223 AAQNFAAKN
+223 AAQNFADRNFVEKKFAAQNFAVKN
-232 LIAENFTAQ
+232 SIAENFAAQ
-241 NYGCEQSASQNSTN
+241 NSGCEQSAAQNSTDRN
-255 QNLAFGNSAE
+255 FASENTAE
-265 FDAACRN
+265 LDAACRN
-272 SVKANSARAEFNGEN
+272 STPSNSVQVEFNGEN
-287 STLPNFACT
+287 SVEFNCASACESSTDENFT
-296 ETSGENSVQKN
+296 RKDLGV
-307 SAYRNCTLQN
+307 QN
-317 SAYVGSGG
+317 SA
-325 ENSVKFNCTFTGE
+325 
-338 NYVDKNF
+338 
-345 ARKDLDT
+345 
-352 QNSASQNFIEQN
+352 
-364 LIAQNLD
+364 AQNLD
-371 CDKQSSQNSD
+371 CEK
-381 RKRQSV
+381 QSV
-387 QNSARENSAAQ
+387 QNSACEGRGAQ
-398 NSSHEQSTPQNSSC
+398 NSSREQSAPQNSSC
-412 KQHAVRPENSAA
+412 EKHSVRSESSAA

-459 NAHINCELNGVC
+459 NARINCELNGVC
-471 NVQFVRL
+471 NAQFVRL

-538 PQTLFENLRSLCAT
+538 PQTLFENLRSLCVT
-552 HEVRRFAIFDQ
+552 HEVCRFSIFDQ
-563 FAHTAHIECG
+563 FAHTSHIECG

>member
-22 ILYKKRLISDK
+22 ILYKKRLIADK

-135 KRLLEREQGAICEL
+135 KRLGEREQEAICEL
-149 ADKLGI
+149 AGKLGI
-155 GVMARARGQKLLSGE
+155 RVMARARGQKLLSGE

-209 SCVDFGKEG
+209 SCVDFGKDG
-218 ASEVC
+218 ANEVC

-232 LIAENFTAQ
+232 FIAENFTAQ
-241 NYGCEQSASQNSTN
+241 NHDCEQSVPQNNYTDRNFASENSTELN
-255 QNLAFGNSAE
+255 V
-265 FDAACRN
+265 ACQN
-272 SVKANSARAEFNGEN
+272 SVKANFASAKF
-287 STLPNFACT
+287 
-296 ETSGENSVQKN
+296 SGENSAKFN
-307 SAYRNCTLQN
+307 CAYTYESSADENFTRKDLGVQN
-317 SAYVGSGG
+317 SAP
-325 ENSVKFNCTFTGE
+325 
-338 NYVDKNF
+338 
-345 ARKDLDT
+345 
-352 QNSASQNFIEQN
+352 QNFIEQN
-364 LIAQNLD
+364 LTEQNLD
-371 CDKQSSQNSD
+371 CEKKSA
-381 RKRQSV
+381 
-387 QNSARENSAAQ
+387 QNSACKNST
-398 NSSHEQSTPQNSSC
+398 EQNSSC
-412 KQHAVRPENSAA
+412 KQHVVRPESSGA

-459 NAHINCELNGVC
+459 NARINCELNGVC
-471 NVQFVRL
+471 NAQFVRL
-478 SADELMSAFARRREF
+478 SADELMSAFARKREF

-538 PQTLFENLRSLCAT
+538 PQTLFENLHSLCAT

>member
-22 ILYKKRLISDK
+22 ISYKKQLIADK

-43 FFASQPQNYR
+43 FFASSPQNYR

-68 FDLAYTMGGARS
+68 FDLAYTMGGSQS

-105 LRRNEALKERLF
+105 LRRSEALKERLF

-135 KRLLEREQGAICEL
+135 KRLGEREQGAICEL
-149 ADKLGI
+149 AGKLDVTI
-155 GVMARARGQKLLSGE
+155 MARARGQKLLSGE

-223 AAQNFAAKN
+223 VAQNFAAQNFIEQN
-232 LIAENFTAQ
+232 LTAQNSSCERFTAQ
-241 NYGCEQSASQNSTN
+241 NFMDRNFASENST
-255 QNLAFGNSAE
+255 E

-272 SVKANSARAEFNGEN
+272 STSSDSAQARF
-287 STLPNFACT
+287 S
-296 ETSGENSVQKN
+296 
-307 SAYRNCTLQN
+307 
-317 SAYVGSGG
+317 G
-325 ENSVKFNCTFTGE
+325 ENSVKFNCASADE
-338 NYVDKNF
+338 SSADDNF
-345 ARKDLDT
+345 ARKDLEV
-352 QNSASQNFIEQN
+352 QNSA
-364 LIAQNLD
+364 AQNLD
-371 CDKQSSQNSD
+371 CEKKSA
-381 RKRQSV
+381 
-387 QNSARENSAAQ
+387 QNSACKNST
-398 NSSHEQSTPQNSSC
+398 EQNSSC
-412 KQHAVRPENSAA
+412 KQHAVRPESSGA

-459 NAHINCELNGVC
+459 NARINCELNGVC
-471 NVQFVRL
+471 NAQFVRL
-478 SADELMSAFARRREF
+478 SADELMSAFARQREF

-503 YDFSHVLIDPPRA
+503 YDFSHVLIDPPRV

-563 FAHTAHIECG
+563 FAHTEHIECG

>member
-1 MNCESFGSCGSCTL
+1 MNCKSFGSCGSCTL
-15 GEPYEDQ
+15 GEPYADQ
-22 ILYKKRLISDK
+22 ILYKKQLIGDK
-33 FREFFDGEFE
+33 LREFFDGEFE

-68 FDLAYTMGGARS
+68 SDLAYTMGGARS

-105 LRRNEALKERLF
+105 LRRSEALKERLF

-135 KRLLEREQGAICEL
+135 KRLGEREQGAICEL
-149 ADKLGI
+149 AGKLGI
-155 GVMARARGQKLLSGE
+155 RVMARARGQKLLSGE

-218 ASEVC
+218 TNEVR
-223 AAQNFAAKN
+223 AAQNSVAKN
-232 LIAENFTAQ
+232 SIAENFTAQ
-241 NYGCEQSASQNSTN
+241 NYGYEQSVPQNNYTDRNFASENSTELN
-255 QNLAFGNSAE
+255 V
-265 FDAACRN
+265 ACQN
-272 SVKANSARAEFNGEN
+272 SVKVNFARTEFSGEN
-287 STLPNFACT
+287 STLSNFACT
-296 ETSGENSVQKN
+296 ETNGENSVQKKF
-307 SAYRNCTLQN
+307 AYRNCTLQN
-317 SAYVGSGG
+317 FAYVGSGG
-325 ENSVKFNCTFTGE
+325 EKSVKFNCVSTDE
-338 NYVDKNF
+338 SSADDNF
-345 ARKDLDT
+345 ARKDLDA

-371 CDKQSSQNSD
+371 CEKHCA
-381 RKRQSV
+381 
-387 QNSARENSAAQ
+387 QNSARENSVAQ
-398 NSSHEQSTPQNSSC
+398 NSSCE
-412 KQHAVRPENSAA
+412 KHAVRSESYAA

-459 NAHINCELNGVC
+459 NARINCELNGVC
-471 NVQFVRL
+471 NAQFIRL

-493 ERLKGIDIFS
+493 ERLKGIDIFG

-563 FAHTAHIECG
+563 FAHTSHIECG

>member
-1 MNCESFGSCGSCTL
+1 MNCESFGNCGSCTL
-15 GEPYEDQ
+15 SEPYEDQ
-22 ILYKKRLISDK
+22 ISYKKRLISDK

-105 LRRNEALKERLF
+105 LRRNEVLKERLF

-135 KRLLEREQGAICEL
+135 KRLGEREQEAICEL
-149 ADKLGI
+149 AGKLGI
-155 GVMARARGQKLLSGE
+155 RVMARARGHKLLSGE

-209 SCVDFGKEG
+209 SCVDFGKDGMGEG
-218 ASEVC
+218 CS
-223 AAQNFAAKN
+223 AQNFAARNSVVKN
-232 LIAENFTAQ
+232 SIAEN
-241 NYGCEQSASQNSTN
+241 SAVQNSMDRN
-255 QNLAFGNSAE
+255 FARENYAE
-265 FDAACRN
+265 LDAACRN
-272 SVKANSARAEFNGEN
+272 STPSNSVQVEFYGENSAR
-287 STLPNFACT
+287 
-296 ETSGENSVQKN
+296 
-307 SAYRNCTLQN
+307 
-317 SAYVGSGG
+317 
-325 ENSVKFNCTFTGE
+325 FNCESAEESFA
-338 NYVDKNF
+338 DKNF
-345 ARKDLDT
+345 ARKDLDAK
-352 QNSASQNFIEQN
+352 NSASQNFIEQN
-364 LIAQNLD
+364 LTAQNLD
-371 CDKQSSQNSD
+371 CEKQSLQD
-381 RKRQSV
+381 
-387 QNSARENSAAQ
+387 SACEGCAAQ
-398 NSSHEQSTPQNSSC
+398 NSSREQSAPQNSSC
-412 KQHAVRPENSAA
+412 EKHAVHQESYAA

-433 HGNFTIPLAAKF
+433 HGNFTIPLADKF

-459 NAHINCELNGVC
+459 NARINCELNGVC
-471 NVQFVRL
+471 NAQFVRL

-493 ERLKGIDIFS
+493 ERLKGIDIFG

-525 IKNFQNLIYISCN
+525 IKNFRNLIYISCN

-563 FAHTAHIECG
+563 FAHTNHIECG

>member
-22 ILYKKRLISDK
+22 ILYKKQLIADK

-105 LRRNEALKERLF
+105 LRRSEALKERLF

-135 KRLLEREQGAICEL
+135 KRLGEREQEAICEL
-149 ADKLGI
+149 ADKFGI

-209 SCVDFGKEG
+209 SCVDFGKDG
-218 ASEVC
+218 AGEVC

-232 LIAENFTAQ
+232 FTEKKFASQNSAAQ
-241 NYGCEQSASQNSTN
+241 NLGCEQSAAQNSTDR
-255 QNLAFGNSAE
+255 NSASE
-265 FDAACRN
+265 NSTELDAACRN
-272 SVKANSARAEFNGEN
+272 SVKANFACAEF
-287 STLPNFACT
+287 
-296 ETSGENSVQKN
+296 SGENS
-307 SAYRNCTLQN
+307 A
-317 SAYVGSGG
+317 
-325 ENSVKFNCTFTGE
+325 KFNCASADE
-338 NYVDKNF
+338 SSADDNF
-345 ARKDLDT
+345 ARKDSDT

-364 LIAQNLD
+364 LTGQNLD
-371 CDKQSSQNSD
+371 CE
-381 RKRQSV
+381 KRCV
-387 QNSARENSAAQ
+387 QNSACENSAAQ
-398 NSSHEQSTPQNSSC
+398 NSSCEKHSVRLESSG
-412 KQHAVRPENSAA
+412 A

-459 NAHINCELNGVC
+459 NARINCELNGVC
-471 NVQFVRL
+471 NAQFVRL
-478 SADELMSAFARRREF
+478 SANELMSAFARRREF
-493 ERLKGIDIFS
+493 ERLKGIDIFG

-525 IKNFQNLIYISCN
+525 IKNFRNLIYISCN

-552 HEVRRFAIFDQ
+552 HEVQRFAIFDQ

-573 VLLRRRS
+573 VLLKRRS

>member
-22 ILYKKRLISDK
+22 ISYKKQLIGDK

-43 FFASQPQNYR
+43 FFASQPRNYR

-68 FDLAYTMGGARS
+68 FDLAYTMSGARS

-105 LRRNEALKERLF
+105 LRRSEALKERLF

-135 KRLLEREQGAICEL
+135 KRLGEREQGAICEL

-155 GVMARARGQKLLSGE
+155 RVMARARGQKLLSGE

-218 ASEVC
+218 AGEGYT
-223 AAQNFAAKN
+223 AQNFADRNFVEKKFVARNSVAKN
-232 LIAENFTAQ
+232 FITENSGTQ
-241 NYGCEQSASQNSTN
+241 NLGCEQSAAQNFMDRNFASENSTE
-255 QNLAFGNSAE
+255 L
-265 FDAACRN
+265 DAACRN
-272 SVKANSARAEFNGEN
+272 SVKANFACAEFN
-287 STLPNFACT
+287 
-296 ETSGENSVQKN
+296 
-307 SAYRNCTLQN
+307 
-317 SAYVGSGG
+317 G
-325 ENSVKFNCTFTGE
+325 ENSVKFNCASAYE
-338 NYVDKNF
+338 SSADDNS
-345 ARKDLDT
+345 ARKDFGV

-364 LIAQNLD
+364 LT
-371 CDKQSSQNSD
+371 
-381 RKRQSV
+381 
-387 QNSARENSAAQ
+387 AQ
-398 NSSHEQSTPQNSSC
+398 NSSRE
-412 KQHAVRPENSAA
+412 KHAVRPKSSAA

-445 NRVLASEISKSSIA
+445 NRVLASEISKSSIT
-459 NAHINCELNGVC
+459 NARINCELNGVC
-471 NVQFVRL
+471 NAQFVRL

-493 ERLKGIDIFS
+493 ERLKGIDIFG

-516 GLEPSVIDF
+516 GLEPSVLGF
-525 IKNFQNLIYISCN
+525 IKNFRNLIYISCN

>member
-22 ILYKKRLISDK
+22 ILYKKRLIADK

-43 FFASQPQNYR
+43 FFASSPQNYR
-53 IRAEFGIWHDIWHSA
+53 IRAEFGIWHDIWHRA
-68 FDLAYTMGGARS
+68 FDLAYTMGGAHS

-91 ALPIANLMPQLLEA
+91 ALPIANLMPRLLEA
-105 LRRNEALKERLF
+105 LRRSEALKERLF
-117 GVEFISCASGIL
+117 GIEFISCASGIL

-135 KRLLEREQGAICEL
+135 KRLGEREQEAICEL

-155 GVMARARGQKLLSGE
+155 RVMARARGQKLLSGE

-218 ASEVC
+218 ASEVR
-223 AAQNFAAKN
+223 AAQNFADRNFVEKNFAARNSVAKN
-232 LIAENFTAQ
+232 SIAENSAAQ
-241 NYGCEQSASQNSTN
+241 NFMDRNFASENST
-255 QNLAFGNSAE
+255 E

-272 SVKANSARAEFNGEN
+272 SVKANFARAEF
-287 STLPNFACT
+287 
-296 ETSGENSVQKN
+296 SGENS
-307 SAYRNCTLQN
+307 A
-317 SAYVGSGG
+317 
-325 ENSVKFNCTFTGE
+325 KFNCASAGE
-338 NYVDKNF
+338 SSTDNNF
-345 ARKDLDT
+345 ARKDLDA

-364 LIAQNLD
+364 LTGQNLD
-371 CDKQSSQNSD
+371 CE
-381 RKRQSV
+381 KRCV
-387 QNSARENSAAQ
+387 QNSACENSAAQ
-398 NSSHEQSTPQNSSC
+398 NSSCEKN
-412 KQHAVRPENSAA
+412 AVRSESSAA

-459 NAHINCELNGVC
+459 NARINCELNGVC
-471 NVQFVRL
+471 NAQFVRL

-573 VLLRRRS
+573 VLLRRRG

>member
-15 GEPYEDQ
+15 GGSYEDQ
-22 ILYKKRLISDK
+22 ILYKKQLIGDK

-43 FFASQPQNYR
+43 FFASQSQNYR

-68 FDLAYTMGGARS
+68 SDLAYTMGGAHS

-91 ALPIANLMPQLLEA
+91 ALPIANLMPRLLEA
-105 LRRNEALKERLF
+105 LRRSEALKERLF

-135 KRLLEREQGAICEL
+135 KRLGEREQEAICEL

-209 SCVDFGKEG
+209 SCVDFGKDG

-223 AAQNFAAKN
+223 AAQNFTDRNFVEKNFAARNSVAKN
-232 LIAENFTAQ
+232 SISKN
-241 NYGCEQSASQNSTN
+241 SAKQNSTDRN
-255 QNLAFGNSAE
+255 FAL
-265 FDAACRN
+265 RN
-272 SVKANSARAEFNGEN
+272 SVSAKFDGEN
-287 STLPNFACT
+287 SA
-296 ETSGENSVQKN
+296 
-307 SAYRNCTLQN
+307 
-317 SAYVGSGG
+317 
-325 ENSVKFNCTFTGE
+325 KFNRASACESST
-338 NYVDKNF
+338 DRNF
-345 ARKDLDT
+345 ARKDLDA
-352 QNSASQNFIEQN
+352 QNSAAQNFIEQN
-364 LIAQNLD
+364 LTAQNLD
-371 CDKQSSQNSD
+371 CEKQSL
-381 RKRQSV
+381 
-387 QNSARENSAAQ
+387 QNSAFEGRAAQNSSYEQSAAQ
-398 NSSHEQSTPQNSSC
+398 NSSCEQYV
-412 KQHAVRPENSAA
+412 VRQESSAA

-459 NAHINCELNGVC
+459 NARINCELNGVC
-471 NVQFVRL
+471 NAQFVRL

-493 ERLKGIDIFS
+493 ERLKGIDIFG

>member
-15 GEPYEDQ
+15 GEPYADQ
-22 ILYKKRLISDK
+22 ILYKKRLIADK
-33 FREFFDGEFE
+33 FREFFDGEFD

-53 IRAEFGIWHDIWHSA
+53 IRAEFGIWQDIWHSA

-105 LRRNEALKERLF
+105 LRQNEALKERLF

-135 KRLLEREQGAICEL
+135 KRLGKREQEAICEL

-155 GVMARARGQKLLSGE
+155 RVMARARGQKLLSGE
-170 LSLTDELCVDGR
+170 LSLTDELCVDGL

-218 ASEVC
+218 TGEGC
-223 AAQNFAAKN
+223 GAQNFAAKN
-232 LIAENFTAQ
+232 SIAENSAEQNSSCERFTAQ
-241 NYGCEQSASQNSTN
+241 NSMDRN
-255 QNLAFGNSAE
+255 FAE
-265 FDAACRN
+265 RDAACRN
-272 SVKANSARAEFNGEN
+272 SVKANFASAKFN
-287 STLPNFACT
+287 
-296 ETSGENSVQKN
+296 
-307 SAYRNCTLQN
+307 
-317 SAYVGSGG
+317 G
-325 ENSVKFNCTFTGE
+325 ENSVKFNCPSAYE
-338 NYVDKNF
+338 SSADDNF
-345 ARKDLDT
+345 ARKDLEV
-352 QNSASQNFIEQN
+352 QNSA
-364 LIAQNLD
+364 AQNLD
-371 CDKQSSQNSD
+371 CEKKSA
-381 RKRQSV
+381 
-387 QNSARENSAAQ
+387 QNSACENSAA
-398 NSSHEQSTPQNSSC
+398 QNSSC
-412 KQHAVRPENSAA
+412 KQHAVRPESSAA

-459 NAHINCELNGVC
+459 NARINCELNGVC
-471 NVQFVRL
+471 NAQFIRL
-478 SADELMSAFARRREF
+478 SADELMSAFARKREF

-538 PQTLFENLRSLCAT
+538 PQTLFKNLRSLCAT

>member
-15 GEPYEDQ
+15 GEPYADQ
-22 ILYKKRLISDK
+22 ILYKKRLIADK
-33 FREFFDGEFE
+33 FRDFFNGEFE
-43 FFASQPQNYR
+43 FFASSPQNYR

-91 ALPIANLMPQLLEA
+91 ALPIANLMPRLLEA
-105 LRRNEALKERLF
+105 LRRSEALKEKLF

-135 KRLLEREQGAICEL
+135 KRLGEREQEAICEL
-149 ADKLGI
+149 ADKLDI
-155 GVMARARGQKLLSGE
+155 TIMARARGQKLLSGE

-209 SCVDFGKEG
+209 SCVDFGKDG
-218 ASEVC
+218 TSEVC
-223 AAQNFAAKN
+223 AAQNFVAKN
-232 LIAENFTAQ
+232 AIAENSAAQ
-241 NYGCEQSASQNSTN
+241 NYGCEEPAPRNSTDRN
-255 QNLAFGNSAE
+255 FASENSAE

-272 SVKANSARAEFNGEN
+272 SVKANFARAEF
-287 STLPNFACT
+287 S
-296 ETSGENSVQKN
+296 
-307 SAYRNCTLQN
+307 
-317 SAYVGSGG
+317 G
-325 ENSVKFNCTFTGE
+325 ENSVKFNCASADE
-338 NYVDKNF
+338 SSADDNF
-345 ARKDLDT
+345 ARKDLEV
-352 QNSASQNFIEQN
+352 QNSA
-364 LIAQNLD
+364 AQNLD
-371 CDKQSSQNSD
+371 CKKKS
-381 RKRQSV
+381 
-387 QNSARENSAAQ
+387 AQ
-398 NSSHEQSTPQNSSC
+398 NSTEQNSSC
-412 KQHAVRPENSAA
+412 EKHAVCPESSAA

-459 NAHINCELNGVC
+459 NARINCELNGVC
-471 NVQFVRL
+471 NAQFVRL

-516 GLEPSVIDF
+516 GLEPSVLGF
-525 IKNFQNLIYISCN
+525 IKNFRNLIYISCN

-552 HEVRRFAIFDQ
+552 HEVHRFAIFDQ
-563 FAHTAHIECG
+563 FAHTSHIECG

>member
-1 MNCESFGSCGSCTL
+1 MNCKSFGSCGSCTL

-22 ILYKKRLISDK
+22 ILYKKRLIADK

-68 FDLAYTMGGARS
+68 FDLAYTMSGARS

-91 ALPIANLMPQLLEA
+91 ALPIANLMPRLLEV

-135 KRLLEREQGAICEL
+135 KRLGEREQEAICEL

-232 LIAENFTAQ
+232 FIAENFGAQ
-241 NYGCEQSASQNSTN
+241 NLGCEQSAAQNSTDR
-255 QNLAFGNSAE
+255 NSASE
-265 FDAACRN
+265 NSTELDAACRN
-272 SVKANSARAEFNGEN
+272 SVKANFACAEF
-287 STLPNFACT
+287 
-296 ETSGENSVQKN
+296 SGENSV
-307 SAYRNCTLQN
+307 
-317 SAYVGSGG
+317 
-325 ENSVKFNCTFTGE
+325 EFNCASADE
-338 NYVDKNF
+338 SSADDNF
-345 ARKDLDT
+345 ARKDSDT

-364 LIAQNLD
+364 LTGQNLD
-371 CDKQSSQNSD
+371 CE
-381 RKRQSV
+381 KRCV
-387 QNSARENSAAQ
+387 QNSACENSAAQ
-398 NSSHEQSTPQNSSC
+398 NSSCEKHSV
-412 KQHAVRPENSAA
+412 HPESSAA

-459 NAHINCELNGVC
+459 NARINCELNGVC
-471 NVQFVRL
+471 NAQFVRL

-493 ERLKGIDIFS
+493 ERLKGIDIFG

-525 IKNFQNLIYISCN
+525 IKNFRNLIYISCN
-538 PQTLFENLRSLCAT
+538 PQTLFENLRSLCVT

>member
-15 GEPYEDQ
+15 GEPYADQ
-22 ILYKKRLISDK
+22 ILYKKRLIADK
-33 FREFFDGEFE
+33 FRDFFNGEFE
-43 FFASQPQNYR
+43 FFASSPQNYR

-135 KRLLEREQGAICEL
+135 KRLGEREQEAICEL
-149 ADKLGI
+149 AGKLGI
-155 GVMARARGQKLLSGE
+155 RVMARARGQKLLSGE

-209 SCVDFGKEG
+209 SCVDFGKDG
-218 ASEVC
+218 ANEVC

-232 LIAENFTAQ
+232 FIAENFTAQ
-241 NYGCEQSASQNSTN
+241 NHDCEQSVPQNNYTDRNFASE
-255 QNLAFGNSAE
+255 NSAE
-265 FDAACRN
+265 LDAACRN
-272 SVKANSARAEFNGEN
+272 SVKANSACAECSDEN
-287 STLPNFACT
+287 SAKFNCAPAGEDTTDKHFAHK
-296 ETSGENSVQKN
+296 VLD
-307 SAYRNCTLQN
+307 AQN
-317 SAYVGSGG
+317 SAP
-325 ENSVKFNCTFTGE
+325 
-338 NYVDKNF
+338 
-345 ARKDLDT
+345 
-352 QNSASQNFIEQN
+352 QNFIEQN
-364 LIAQNLD
+364 LTEQNLD
-371 CDKQSSQNSD
+371 CEKHC
-381 RKRQSV
+381 V
-387 QNSARENSAAQ
+387 QDSAYENSAAQ
-398 NSSHEQSTPQNSSC
+398 NSSC
-412 KQHAVRPENSAA
+412 KQHVVCPESSAA

-433 HGNFTIPLAAKF
+433 HGNFTIPLATKF
-445 NRVLASEISKSSIA
+445 NHVLASEISKSSIA
-459 NAHINCELNGVC
+459 NARINCELNGVC
-471 NVQFVRL
+471 NAQFIRL
-478 SADELMSAFARRREF
+478 SADELMSAFARQREF
-493 ERLKGIDIFS
+493 ERLKGIDIFD

-538 PQTLFENLRSLCAT
+538 PQTLFENLRSLCTT

-573 VLLRRRS
+573 VLLKRRS